1 MSEPTYKYYVSFSS
15 VLPKLHSLS
24 YPSATFLPDDL
35 FFCKRSL
42 LQYCT
47 LEVKQ
52 QSINWCLLF
61 INYIL
66 FMFVG
71 CFFVGY
77 TDVEQELL
85 TLQGHMTLPSVC
97 SGVRVVRSLVF

>member
-1 MSEPTYKYYVSFSS
+1 MKMNPLVLIMSEPTYKYYVSFSS

-24 YPSATFLPDDL
+24 YPSATF
-35 FFCKRSL
+35 FTRRFIFCKRLL

-47 LEVKQ
+47 LDVKQ

-66 FMFVG
+66 FMFFG
-71 CFFVGY
+71 CFF
-77 TDVEQELL
+77 LL
-85 TLQGHMTLPSVC
+85 GI
-97 SGVRVVRSLVF
+97 LVWSRN